1 MIQVTPE
8 IAAGQ
13 FFDELIRADGEARP
27 GADSLLKFLTDLS
40 PEVLSEKRTAL
51 EAAIK
56 SQGISFLVYSDS
68 MNIDR
73 SWPLDLVPR
82 VMQASEW
89 RHTEAGLKQRLKALN
104 LFLND
109 VYNEQAILRD
119 GIVPTELVTDSPHYI
134 ALASGMKPLF
144 ETWAHICGSD
154 LVRDHRANSLSLKT
168 ICESQVA
175 FLTCLKIDR

>member
-13 FFDELIRADGEARP
+13 FFDELNRADGEARP

-89 RHTEAGLKQRLKALN
+89 RHTEAGLNQR
-104 LFLND
+104 
-109 VYNEQAILRD
+109 
-119 GIVPTELVTDSPHYI
+119 
-134 ALASGMKPLF
+134 
-144 ETWAHICGSD
+144 
-154 LVRDHRANSLSLKT
+154 
-168 ICESQVA
+168 
-175 FLTCLKIDR
+175 

>member
-56 SQGISFLVYSDS
+56 SQGISFLVY
-68 MNIDR
+68 
-73 SWPLDLVPR
+73 LV
-82 VMQASEW
+82 
-89 RHTEAGLKQRLKALN
+89 LN
-104 LFLND
+104 LLCFFRMRWD
-109 VYNEQAILRD
+109 VR
-119 GIVPTELVTDSPHYI
+119 
-134 ALASGMKPLF
+134 F
-144 ETWAHICGSD
+144 
-154 LVRDHRANSLSLKT
+154 
-168 ICESQVA
+168 
-175 FLTCLKIDR
+175 

>member
-1 MIQVTPE
+1 MIQVTSE
-8 IAAGQ
+8 IATGQ
-13 FFDELIRADGEARP
+13 FFDELVEADGQARP
-27 GADSLLKFLTDLS
+27 GADSLLNFLQDLS
-40 PEVLSEKRTAL
+40 PQVLSEKRAAL

-89 RHTEAGLKQRLKALN
+89 HHIEKGLKQRLKALN

-109 VYNEQAILRD
+109 VYNGQAIIIFYVLYQ
-119 GIVPTELVTDSPHYI
+119 L
-134 ALASGMKPLF
+134 
-144 ETWAHICGSD
+144 
-154 LVRDHRANSLSLKT
+154 
-168 ICESQVA
+168 
-175 FLTCLKIDR
+175 